1 MAKIEAVLFDFG
13 GTLYQYQPGGP
24 VAEDGLLVELARAAG
39 ADTTPEEV
47 RAAYRTAMRRVY
59 ADYLQRPYY
68 LHRDFFGD
76 AVRATIEEVGG
87 QPADEHIERYHAARD
102 AARGERPDVSLRPG
116 VHDTLATL
124 RERGITVGIVS
135 NTDEAGFRDTMR
147 EAGLEDVMDFIIS
160 SEQCQSC
167 KPDQGIFREAL
178 RRAGSDPAA
187 TLFVG
192 DSIDQD
198 IAGANRAGLISVLL
212 WTRDDR
218 QPPDREP
225 RPSHVINTV
234 PEVLDLVG

>member
-1 MAKIEAVLFDFG
+1 MAETQAVLFDFG

-24 VAEDGLLVELARAAG
+24 VAEDGLLVELATAAG
-39 ADTTPEEV
+39 ADAGPGEV

-59 ADYLQRPYY
+59 ADYLKRPYY

-76 AVRATIEEVGG
+76 AVRATLEELGG
-87 QPADEHIERYHAARD
+87 QPAEEHIERYHAARD
-102 AARGERPDVSLRPG
+102 AARKGRPDAQLRPG

-147 EAGLEDVMDFIIS
+147 EVGLNDVMDFIIS
-160 SEQCQSC
+160 SEECQSC

-198 IAGANRAGLISVLL
+198 IAGANTAGLISVLL

-218 QPPDREP
+218 EPPDREP
-225 RPSHVINTV
+225 RPCHVIRAI
-234 PEVLDLVG
+234 PDVLGLIG